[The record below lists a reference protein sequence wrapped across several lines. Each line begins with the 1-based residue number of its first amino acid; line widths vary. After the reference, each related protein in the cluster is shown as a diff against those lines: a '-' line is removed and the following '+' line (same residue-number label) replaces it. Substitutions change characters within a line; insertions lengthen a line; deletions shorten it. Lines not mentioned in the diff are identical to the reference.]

1 MTTPSGEFPW
11 EAANATDGLAWYAGQ
26 GIGDWKLRMAEN
38 VFKSFLSIG
47 LFALRVPFTDDIA
60 DAVIGPDAELEGEIP
75 SLAQVGGFL
84 QGKWD
89 LLDDI
94 SDAVQPIID
103 VFSAILKAFGG
114 DFSGLADL
122 PRVLLDRLASLFGGG
137 TGLPVDDVFAGLES
151 LFSGLFSDGGLDA
164 SKLIGDLPMAI
175 VNTLRGLIS
184 AVFDLGLL
192 RITPNM
198 IFGGNSDNLL
208 LASDFKAAESMV
220 VGDGWF
226 WDGVEGRTAP
236 GSAKATASGNRLV
249 QLSNLV
255 RVEEGQKIDVAG
267 WVKWSGVSASGDA
280 FRVECQ
286 CYNGASTAASL
297 PVGVIGSPAA
307 SGGWQQINGQVTVP
321 ASVDG
326 VRIRIAVEAAVTAG
340 SVWWDDV
347 TAVRVG
353 TMPQNFIT
361 NLIPDL
367 ANLGD
372 WITHL
377 VQQGL
382 GALGI
387 PIVGDLLDQIL
398 DFADGLDDWMTDT
411 DATASGLDSLLGGL
425 LSNPG
430 GFLGSIPQGNLPIV
444 SDVIK
449 GITGFLSGQGSS
461 SSSNVLADM
470 LGALNLFT
478 GSTNTTATTA
488 DSAQGVGSNALTNTV
503 SIQAQV
509 SGLVDRVDSGQS
521 ARPLWTAMDYTADAT
536 FAKRLMLSLAHT
548 HSTSAGGSLTGR
560 TGFSIAGGDNHYHP
574 FDPVNH
580 TLSVSVSVNS
590 DGPSLTPAVVNS
602 STAFLGYIRC
612 GSVQEKRLFTF
623 LARSSGTVST
633 FNLDVYRMA
642 SDGGLTLAYSSASFA
657 GAITGV
663 LGWVQHSIPSGT
675 DSVSVQP
682 GDIIAIQLRMTGT
695 GSVSLG
701 GITDPL
707 PANPAGWYPLRES
720 AVRNPSTPAPSTI
733 AAGTANASHT
743 STAIPYIEAG
753 IDTGLANAPLSL
765 ADNFNGSLSQYWLMT
780 GSNSLVI
787 ASNNLGISQT
797 GTSGS
802 TGVSWGKFQKQVNTD
817 QSKVGFTTTSPNGQR
832 QIVWFHGSGP
842 NDHVGLEITSSYATL
857 YTMSAGSRTQRAQ
870 VAISTAAA
878 TYEIRYAAGTKVY
891 SVWRNGSQITSW
903 TDSGNTAPTGLGNRY
918 GGVALEGTRTGW
930 FGLSFDKANPIDDW
944 LLADI

>member
-1 MTTPSGEFPW
+1 MPASFEMRGTAVTHDPNLRLDSSLGKLPAFDPIKLLEGFIDMFIEVMEDIPILGDLVKVLK
-11 EAANATDGLAWYAGQ
+11 ELLDTNGNGHLELEDLLGLLTGRGILDGLAA
-26 GIGDWKLRMAEN
+26 
-38 VFKSFLSIG
+38 
-47 LFALRVPFTDDIA
+47 
-60 DAVIGPDAELEGEIP
+60 
-75 SLAQVGGFL
+75 
-84 QGKWD
+84 
-89 LLDDI
+89 
-94 SDAVQPIID
+94 
-103 VFSAILKAFGG
+103 
-114 DFSGLADL
+114 
-122 PRVLLDRLASLFGGG
+122 LFGGNN
-137 TGLPVDDVFAGLES
+137 GLPFGDIFAGLQQM
-151 LFSGLFSDGGLDA
+151 FGGLTPGGKFDA
-164 SKLIGDLPMAI
+164 AELIGDLPMAI

-267 WVKWSGVSASGDA
+267 WVKWSGVAGSGDA

-286 CYNGASTAASL
+286 CYNGASSAASM
-297 PVGVIGSPAA
+297 PVGVISSPAA
-307 SGGWQQINGQVTVP
+307 SGGWQQINGQVTIP
-321 ASVDG
+321 SGVDG
-326 VRIRIAVEAAVTAG
+326 VRVRIAVEAAVTAG

-367 ANLGD
+367 AGLSSFIQDVIDSIMNGFGLFGSGF
-372 WITHL
+372 
-377 VQQGL
+377 GL
-382 GALGI
+382 GS
-387 PIVGDLLDQIL
+387 LLDQIEKVFTS
-398 DFADGLDDWMTDT
+398 D
-411 DATASGLDSLLGGL
+411 
-425 LSNPG
+425 
-430 GFLGSIPQGNLPIV
+430 GSIPQANLPIV

-509 SGLVDRVDSGQS
+509 SGLVDRADAGWT
-521 ARPLWTAMDYTADAT
+521 ARPLYASMDYTADST
-536 FAKRLMLSLAHT
+536 FEKGNMAAAMSSGPHT
-548 HSTSAGGSLTGR
+548 HFFSGTTSNPGNHTHTYQSGDSITIATGGSGGHVHTISGSTDSTG
-560 TGFSIAGGDNHYHP
+560 S
-574 FDPVNH
+574 
-580 TLSVSVSVNS
+580 
-590 DGPSLTPAVVNS
+590 SLTPAVVNS

-642 SDGGLTLAYSSASFA
+642 SDGGLTLAYSSANFA

-663 LGWVQHSIPSGT
+663 LGWVQHAIPSGT
-675 DSVSVQP
+675 ASVAVQP

-701 GITDPL
+701 GITTPL
-707 PANPAGWYPLRES
+707 PLNPAGWYPLRES

-857 YTMSAGSRTQRAQ
+857 YTMAGGTRTQRAQ

>member
-1 MTTPSGEFPW
+1 MGTF
-11 EAANATDGLAWYAGQ
+11 DGGYRPRLTHDPRRVIAY
-26 GIGDWKLRMAEN
+26 EN
-38 VFKSFLSIG
+38 PLDPVQ
-47 LFALRVPFTDDIA
+47 
-60 DAVIGPDAELEGEIP
+60 LEE
-75 SLAQVGGFL
+75 Q
-84 QGKWD
+84 
-89 LLDDI
+89 
-94 SDAVQPIID
+94 
-103 VFSAILKAFGG
+103 LKAFVNAVLAAIKQYTGIDLTSSLVFVDWLEDALTGWLGDDPGG
-114 DFSGLADL
+114 IIGQIVQAVTGGAGAGLPDLTTMFSGLT
-122 PRVLLDRLASLFGGG
+122 PG
-137 TGLPVDDVFAGLES
+137 
-151 LFSGLFSDGGLDA
+151 GLFDA
-164 SKLIGDLPMAI
+164 SKLFGDLPMAI

-255 RVEEGQKIDVAG
+255 RVEAGQKLDVAG

-286 CYNGASTAASL
+286 CYNGASTATSL
-297 PVGVIGSPAA
+297 PVGVISSPAA
-307 SGGWQQINGQVTVP
+307 SGGWQQVNGQVTIP

-326 VRIRIAVEAAVTAG
+326 VRVRIAVEAAVTAG

-372 WITHL
+372 WITQL

-478 GSTNTTATTA
+478 GSTNTTATMA

-509 SGLVDRVDSGQS
+509 SGLVDRTDAGWT
-521 ARPLWTAMDYTADAT
+521 ARPLYASMDYTADAT
-536 FAKRLMLSLAHT
+536 FAKHLMLGLQHSHT
-548 HSTSAGGSLTGR
+548 ASMSASAATASVGNISGSTGYAT
-560 TGFSIAGGDNHYHP
+560 AGGDNH
-574 FDPVNH
+574 NH
-580 TLSVSVSVNS
+580 SISISASETNHSHRVSGTVSVNS
-590 DGPSLTPAVVNS
+590 AGPSLTPAVLTS
-602 STAFLGYIRC
+602 SAAYLGYIRC

-623 LARSSGTVST
+623 LAQSSGTVST
-633 FNLDVYRMA
+633 LNLDVYRMA
-642 SDGGLTLAYSSASFA
+642 SDGGLTLEYSSASFA

-663 LGWVQHSIPSGT
+663 LGWVQHAIPSGT
-675 DSVSVQP
+675 ASVSVQP

-701 GITDPL
+701 GITTPL
-707 PANPAGWYPLRES
+707 PLNPAGWYPLRES
-720 AVRNPSTPAPSTI
+720 AVRNPTTPAPSTI
-733 AAGTANASHT
+733 AAGTANAQHT

-802 TGVSWGKFQKQVNTD
+802 TGISWGKFQKQVNTD

-842 NDHVGLEITSSYATL
+842 NDHVGLEVTSSYATL
-857 YTMSAGSRTQRAQ
+857 YTMSGGTRTQRAQ

-878 TYEIRYAAGTKVY
+878 AYEIRYAAGTKVY

-903 TDSGNTAPTGLGNRY
+903 TDSGNAAPTGLGNRY